1 MIVVE
6 KNPYFM
12 SIYQVAGGGQQSV
25 APQSRLQHPG
35 CPQHRQHSQV
45 RRICHLLGILP
56 QFTRLQGYNAQ
67 CNLYFQ
73 AEVWLR

>member
-35 CPQHRQHSQV
+35 CPQHRQHSKV
-45 RRICHLLGILP
+45 RGICFRGCKL
-56 QFTRLQGYNAQ
+56 TMCNAVY
-67 CNLYFQ
+67 LQ
-73 AEVWLR
+73 AEVWL